1 MRDQR
6 GQGWRR
12 GCSAVCGESRVQGDP
27 AGHPPLTAYTPPS
40 YSQPA
45 CPSGLAPPGPG
56 EHWERWERT
65 RLPQPWGLLPRVL
78 RTKERLHPGR
88 GGGSFPLPV
97 GPAQLRPPPGSGLLV
112 HSRAEQPVSYAV
124 VSQGEKSPFA
134 KFWIPQAR
142 KEVSLLGPLSRE
154 ISRGWKHPGLGRRRP
169 RHRRLM
175 PSA

>member
-124 VSQGEKSPFA
+124 VSQERSHPLQSSGSLRPGKKCHSWGLSPGRSPGGGSTRVWA
-134 KFWIPQAR
+134 GG
-142 KEVSLLGPLSRE
+142 GPGT
-154 ISRGWKHPGLGRRRP
+154 RG
-169 RHRRLM
+169 
-175 PSA
+175 